1 MASRIS
7 QRAFALTGDEWSV
20 ETSAKWQARQGF
32 SLLVKNTAF
41 ENKSA
46 CSQTKFRDMAD
57 SRRLISVF
65 VHNFHQPFA
74 LTYPLIKRARY
85 ARIAH

>member
-1 MASRIS
+1 
-7 QRAFALTGDEWSV
+7 
-20 ETSAKWQARQGF
+20 
-32 SLLVKNTAF
+32 
-41 ENKSA
+41 
-46 CSQTKFRDMAD
+46 
-57 SRRLISVF
+57 LISAF